1 MARNPHP
8 PDPADDSFRAGLLA
22 TIPSLRG
29 YARGLT
35 RSLQGADDLVQ
46 ETVMRALAAE
56 AQWQP
61 GTELRAW
68 LFTILRHAWLGGLR
82 RAARQRRADEAA
94 PPPQVQAEAQT
105 GHEALRR
112 LDLAMARLPP
122 TQREALLL
130 VAAQGMSMAEAA
142 AICGVAEGSM
152 KARVSRGRAALR
164 TMLGQ
169 GDSADE

>member
-1 MARNPHP
+1 MLPQPSLHE
-8 PDPADDSFRAGLLA
+8 PAAAAFRAGLLA
-22 TIPSLRG
+22 TVPSLRG

-35 RSLQGADDLVQ
+35 RSVQGADDLVQ

-82 RAARQRRADEAA
+82 RAAKERRTDDAAA
-94 PPPQVQAEAQT
+94 PPESHAESQS

-112 LDLAMARLPP
+112 LDIAMSRLPP
-122 TQREALLL
+122 AQREALLL

-164 TMLGQ
+164 TMLGRD
-169 GDSADE
+169 GTEGE